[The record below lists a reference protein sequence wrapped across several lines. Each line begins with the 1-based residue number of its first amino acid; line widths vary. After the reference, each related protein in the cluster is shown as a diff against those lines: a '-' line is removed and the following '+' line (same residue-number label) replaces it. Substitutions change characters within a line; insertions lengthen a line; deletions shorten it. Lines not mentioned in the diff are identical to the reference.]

1 MTLAL
6 GAAGGI
12 CTGCAPATYQRPM
25 VPLMPGQRAEMGA
38 ALNRVGPRPVGQ
50 DEPAWGGQAW
60 GTYQPVTWFDVSLV
74 GTFSEGI
81 SAGLAMR
88 WRAIESD
95 NFAAGLGA
103 ELGVGWAALNLP
115 FSVRVQDRVWMYS
128 APQYGSWG
136 FDDTVRL
143 PLGVDV
149 RVGDMVHVRGEAQ
162 LNYPDFDVFKR
173 RVHMGL
179 GVALRL

>member
-1 MTLAL
+1 M
-6 GAAGGI
+6 GAAGI
-12 CTGCAPATYQRPM
+12 ACTGCAPATYQRPM
-25 VPLMPGQRAEMGA
+25 VPLMPDQRGEMGLA
-38 ALNRVGPRPVGQ
+38 FNRVGPRPVGQ
-50 DEPAWGGQAW
+50 DEWTSGGQAW

-74 GTFSEGI
+74 GTFTDGF

-115 FSVRVQDRVWMYS
+115 ISVRVQDRVWMYT

-136 FDDTVRL
+136 VDDTVRL

-149 RVGDMVHVRGEAQ
+149 RVADEFHVRGEAQ
-162 LNYPDFDVFKR
+162 VNYPDFDVFKR

-179 GVALRL
+179 GLAFRL